1 MAILKNTV
9 QVNNGNAGWNQT
21 HVMDALE
28 EVFGDL
34 NWNSGTTVTGR
45 PTCTKAPDSGRAGI
59 GIGWYVGYEQ
69 SWNQAAPAIP
79 YRQSKNVYYDV
90 FNDGTNG
97 YRVLKKWYFTTSNVD
112 ETTDTFTSTE
122 HQLST
127 GDPIVWGPYGTE
139 ASEDNIPEL
148 TYGTTYY
155 AIVLTD
161 DTFKI
166 AASAV
171 DAAAE
176 TAIDISAKGSNVS
189 IAFRQE
195 YSSIANNNTVN
206 VLKGDAIY
214 FYDYTTDGTGAQF
227 TLCSNVDDYNAS
239 NLLTSSGY
247 GSVSNIAFPRDFSNT
262 ELEVPNLSGGNGL
275 IFLTYGFR
283 QTESE
288 SFMPVGERHPDWDA
302 ASYYENSLQKYIY
315 CSDTNT
321 GMVGEIVIHPSVT
334 GENAGSDNRTD
345 RYPYWKYTVPA
356 DGDRSALNLRVY
368 RDMYSTGRGDV
379 VNISLTSLGNGWNA
393 GETFT
398 IPGDQIGG
406 ETPTHDITF
415 GVRSYETSSGADD
428 GVGEIS
434 VCDFG
439 SGPSLYQKNNSG
451 HFGVL
456 RLENDASKTYGVTYW
471 GIGLESGNEPYRLNL
486 TSGPHFTTINTRGSN
501 NTETTSNTSMGY
513 FDGRPGLDYQEFINY
528 IFNNSYS
535 YQTTI
540 NFATSGTPT
549 AYPLKFVVYQA
560 QAPQDSNFAIIQCV
574 QTINGVD
581 QQYDTFYLHKG
592 NQIGANIYDLDYVWQ
607 GCIGKWGSY
616 DRSLNHY
623 TNVPGYRTGSTSTDE
638 PPSNYSLGREAFYG
652 YYRDSNDNYTGWFQD
667 DYDCNIDTNNSHTS
681 DAVTY
686 FRDATYDQY
695 NGYSVSSSAD
705 YYRPVKG
712 IPLSRK
718 MMPVPYTLPDDFAL
732 LQVSTSPGLTN
743 FRPGDTI
750 TISPSEV
757 YEVVRAA
764 WVTNQN
770 SLDNVN
776 EGSSM
781 GMLLLAR
788 TT

>member
-9 QVNNGNAGWNQT
+9 LVNNGNAGWNQS

-28 EVFGDL
+28 EVFADL

-45 PTCTKAPDSGRAGI
+45 PTVTKAPDSGTSSI
-59 GIGWYVGYEQ
+59 GIGYYVSYES

-79 YRQSKNVYYDV
+79 YRLAKDVYYDV

-97 YRVLKKWYFTTSNVD
+97 YRVLKKRYISSTDVD
-112 ETTDTFTSTE
+112 ETTDTFTDIE

-127 GDPIVWGPYGTE
+127 GDPIIWGPYGTE

-155 AIVLTD
+155 AIVVTP

-171 DAAAE
+171 DAAAG
-176 TAIDISAKGSNVS
+176 TAIDISAKGGSNS
-189 IAFRQE
+189 IIFRND
-195 YSSIANNNTVN
+195 YASTANNNTIT
-206 VLKGDAIY
+206 VLKGDNIY
-214 FYDYTTDGTGAQF
+214 FSDLTTDGTGAQF
-227 TLCSNVDDYNAS
+227 TLCHNVDDYNAN

-247 GSVSNIAFPRDFSNT
+247 GTASYISHPQDFSNNV
-262 ELEVPNLSGGNGL
+262 LAVPNLSGNGL
-275 IFLTYGFR
+275 KWHTYGHR
-283 QTESE
+283 QTEDE

-302 ASYYENSLQKYIY
+302 TNYYENSLQKYIY
-315 CSDTNT
+315 CSDTNA
-321 GMVGEIVIHPSVT
+321 GMAGEIVVLPSVNNY
-334 GENAGSDNRTD
+334 NAGSSNRTD
-345 RYPYWKYTVPA
+345 QYPYWKYTVPA
-356 DGDRSALNLRVY
+356 SGNRSALNLRVY
-368 RDMYSTGRGDV
+368 RDNLSSGRGDV
-379 VNISLTSLGNGWNA
+379 TNISITNLGNGWSA

-415 GVRSYETSSGADD
+415 GVRSEETSAGADD

-439 SGPSLYQKNNSG
+439 SGTSLYQKNNSG

-486 TSGPHFTTINTRGSN
+486 SSGSHFTTLNTRAAN
-501 NTETTSNTSMGY
+501 NNDTTATTSMGY
-513 FDGRPGLDYQEFINY
+513 FDGREGLDYQRDLNY
-528 IFNNSYS
+528 IFNNSWS

-540 NFATSGTPT
+540 TFATSSTPT
-549 AYPLKFVVYQA
+549 AYPLKFIVYQA

-574 QTINGVD
+574 QTINSVD

-592 NQIGANIYDLDYVWQ
+592 NQIGTNIYDLDYVWQ
-607 GCIGKWGSY
+607 GCMGQWTSWY
-616 DRSLNHY
+616 RSLKHY
-623 TNVPGYRTGSTSTDE
+623 TNVPGYRTTSPTTDE
-638 PPSNYSLGREAFYG
+638 PVDFRSLGREAFYG
-652 YYRDSNDNYTGWFQD
+652 YYRDSNDDYTEWFED
-667 DYDCNIDTNNSHTS
+667 WYGCNIDTNNNHAQ
-681 DAVTY
+681 DGVPY
-686 FRDATYDQY
+686 FRDATYDTH

-705 YYRPVKG
+705 YYRPIKG
-712 IPLSRK
+712 IPMCRK
-718 MMPVPYTLPDDFAL
+718 LMPVPYTLPDDFAL

-764 WVTNQN
+764 WQTNQN
-770 SLDNVN
+770 SLDNVS